1 MHSKPNN
8 SSGGFTGTSE
18 RRAHPRYRPQP
29 FAYAK
34 VGEHNG
40 GIVMDASEGGL
51 QIAAANSLAPEN
63 IVHLSLQL
71 STSPEPVEVEAR
83 VVWLSE
89 SKKTGGFEFVSLTDE
104 ARHRLQEWLA
114 TGADNGRSSGLKA
127 VANRQPAPRP
137 TLEAKLNSLQSE
149 GLRPTLSERAR
160 EEYDRIFPPEDQVP
174 PSPVREAAPPRGEPA
189 DDRIAGL
196 GSVRET
202 TPVDRGPLG
211 DRVPGFG
218 RLRESAPV
226 GVDRIGER
234 PRNTGHF
241 RESVATPSNERDF
254 PARAIFSNS
263 PFQAPV
269 EPLRRTKSRM
279 VLLIVMIMLVC
290 FGVGMVAGK
299 VWTGK
304 WPEGW
309 NFQELIGSTSAPAP
323 PAIATVPPEN
333 PAANTDTNQDLNG
346 NSTAVPAPSVPPA
359 SSPEAPAESSSGN
372 SEDEAAP
379 NPTPTPAAEEA
390 AANAE
395 PSPPELAGNSI
406 LVTAPAAG
414 SPSVR
419 VSLPQE
425 PLTASA
431 SVAIGIRRSALLP
444 PQPGPVA
451 AHSPERLEFGK
462 IMAPVPEVSLPPGVP
477 REGDQMVLLRVT
489 IGEQGEIKSIVPLRG
504 RDELIPTAERLVR
517 EWQQFPARLNGQP
530 IESTEEIS
538 LNFRTGP

>member
-1 MHSKPNN
+1 VHSKPNN
-8 SSGGFTGTSE
+8 SSGGFTGTTE

-71 STSPEPVEVEAR
+71 STSPEPVEVQAR

-104 ARHRLQEWLA
+104 ARQRIQEWLA
-114 TGADNGRSSGLKA
+114 TVADKPRSSGLKA
-127 VANRQPAPRP
+127 VASRQPAAVPAA
-137 TLEAKLNSLQSE
+137 EAKLNSSQSE
-149 GLRPTLSERAR
+149 NLRPALSERAR

-174 PSPVREAAPPRGEPA
+174 PGPVHEAAPRGEP
-189 DDRIAGL
+189 DDRVAGL
-196 GSVRET
+196 ASVRET

-218 RLRESAPV
+218 RLRESAPF
-226 GVDRIGER
+226 GVDRAGGR
-234 PRNTGHF
+234 PQNTGHF
-241 RESVATPSNERDF
+241 REPVETPSSERAF
-254 PARAIFSNS
+254 SARTIFSNS

-269 EPLRRTKSRM
+269 EPPRSTKSRT
-279 VLLIVMIMLVC
+279 VLLIGVIMLGC

-299 VWTGK
+299 VWMGK
-304 WPEGW
+304 WPEAW
-309 NFQELIGSTSAPAP
+309 NLRELIGSTSAPAP
-323 PAIATVPPEN
+323 PAIATVPSEN
-333 PAANTDTNQDLNG
+333 SATNTDTKQDQSGNSAAAPAPSAPSASSSEPPDEGLNG
-346 NSTAVPAPSVPPA
+346 NS
-359 SSPEAPAESSSGN
+359 EH
-372 SEDEAAP
+372 EAAP
-379 NPTPTPAAEEA
+379 NPIPNPAEETA

-395 PSPPELAGNSI
+395 PLPPELGGNSI

-462 IMAPVPEVSLPPGVP
+462 IIAQVPNVLPPRIP
-477 REGDQMVLLRVT
+477 PMGDPIVVLRAI
-489 IGEQGEIKSIVPLRG
+489 IGEQGEIKGLVPIRG
-504 RDELIPTAERLVR
+504 RDQLIPTAERLVR
-517 EWQQFPARLNGQP
+517 EWQQFPTRLGGQP
-530 IESTEEIS
+530 IESTEEII
-538 LNFRTGP
+538 LTFRTGP